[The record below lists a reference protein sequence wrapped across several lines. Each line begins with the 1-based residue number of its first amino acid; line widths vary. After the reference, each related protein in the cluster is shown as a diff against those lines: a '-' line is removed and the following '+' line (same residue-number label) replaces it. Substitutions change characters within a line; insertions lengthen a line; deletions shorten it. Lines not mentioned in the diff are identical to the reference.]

1 MTRFDTVR
9 MVLPFCWLISS
20 AAQAEIA
27 PADSL
32 DDAWI
37 RVCTNAE
44 PGTTFADR
52 CAEILDAGPGS
63 GDRRSSAAIGN
74 NLELNSAQHRIAAA
88 QQSVTKTVI
97 EEREEESKL
106 WQSERLGIGAAIKTG
121 ELERDDDDFESGFK
135 SDLKGFHLMAD
146 YRLNR
151 DLVVGVLIQTQTADT
166 EYDGNAGELDTDFTN
181 LTVFTNLQLTPE
193 MWLDA
198 YLGRGQLE
206 FDIVRNISY
215 SMQTGVEINGVA
227 TADTEGDQLS
237 LGASIGHLWLQAGN
251 EYALKFGLDYLDFE
265 TDAYQEQDNV
275 GLALAYD
282 SETYN
287 SLTATL
293 GAVGSWPISMVSG
306 VLVPQLSLDL
316 QYESKDEATD
326 TTTAFVGD
334 TQGEKIIVTTA
345 DPDRTS
351 VNLGAGVQWVL
362 PSAVSLY
369 AEYQQRFAHDFLEEW
384 SITVGIRAGM

>member
-369 AEYQQRFAHDFLEEW
+369 AEYQQRFAHDFLDEW